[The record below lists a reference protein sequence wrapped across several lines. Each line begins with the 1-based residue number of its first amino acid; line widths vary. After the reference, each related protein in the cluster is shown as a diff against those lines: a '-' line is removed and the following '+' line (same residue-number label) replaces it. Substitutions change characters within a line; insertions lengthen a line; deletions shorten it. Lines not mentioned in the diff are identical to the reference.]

1 MTNSGTYNC
10 WGGCDE
16 KKTQKLRFVEKICV
30 SFARKTGAFFFL
42 VLKVGSGAKHGVLN
56 DCNLQVVRLW
66 P

>member
-30 SFARKTGAFFFL
+30 SFARKTGAFFFFSF
-42 VLKVGSGAKHGVLN
+42 KGGKWREAR
-56 DCNLQVVRLW
+56 CFE
-66 P
+66 